1 MAVTHMNVG
10 GYATTGSAGSYIGGK
25 AARWFATIGS
35 AIILASFG
43 ANHVQAQLTWIP
55 FGAAPNTGG
64 QVENMGDG
72 EVSGAINVVAPHPT
86 DEKIL
91 FVGAVNGGIWMTDNA
106 TDVAP
111 TWKNLTDDQ
120 PSLSISA
127 LEFDPEDGS
136 HKTLLA
142 GTGGFSSFGAGGPR
156 VGLLRST
163 DGGNSW
169 TLLSGGG
176 LPDGLNVS
184 GVAPRGNVIIL
195 SAVAGTGTGH
205 RGIWRSTDQ
214 GAVWKQV
221 SGDSATGLPA
231 GVCFDLASDQ
241 TDPDRLYANAGDR
254 YYRSTDKGATWTKV
268 SSAPMEAK
276 LSNARNVDAAM
287 GKSNNI
293 FVAIVGADGRLAG
306 VFHSSNGGDA
316 WNDLG
321 APTIGG
327 VGIHPGGQGSI
338 HLSIAADPVNAN
350 LVYVGGDRQDGAA
363 FPTIPN
369 AIGARDYSG
378 CLFRGD
384 ASKPAGQ
391 RWAHLTHSS
400 AHGAAGGGTASG
412 SAPHADSRDM
422 DVANNGDLVEGDDGG
437 VYKRTSPQTNA
448 GDWFSLNGNLQTAE
462 YHAVAWDAI
471 ADIVVAGAQDT
482 GSGEQFKSQQPRF
495 RSIATADGGVVA
507 VDDISSSDVS
517 IRYSSNQFLGRFR
530 RRIFDADNN
539 LQSATFIP
547 MSVAGGGSVS
557 PQFYTPIVLNA
568 VLPERLIVGG
578 ADGVYESL
586 NRGDTCRRIG
596 PFIVANGSGL
606 DTIAYGAQGNP
617 DVLYVGASDQVFV
630 RTSPHPAPLEPSASY
645 DGGPVMGVA
654 NDLATPNTAYVIS
667 PGAVHQT
674 VDAGGSWTDLSAN
687 LSTLKPGILR
697 SIAYIPA
704 PGGGAGSLLV
714 GSDSGVFVRQADSSG
729 AWVRMAAGLPNAPV
743 YHLEYDGA
751 DEILLAGTLGRGAW
765 RLDTASPSA
774 AIMELVQTK
783 SPAPETPASGEAS
796 AADGDA
802 AGSGDEAETSTI
814 TQIRDGVI
822 IDPREQVVYLM
833 LPEGGIE
840 AVQLGSGKTLWNT
853 KAADKP
859 LAIVQDV
866 LVSQAAAPKEENVLK
881 IVAIDRKTGDE
892 KVEGQQPLPAGVTP
906 SIDQTLDGTFS
917 ARASVSGD
925 DVFATW
931 RFLDRPMSGL
941 PPGAEQGIAPG
952 ADETTADAPQALM
965 AERVGAKA
973 GVVQMNLI
981 SGETKSLNIE
991 PPPVQILDAPPN
1003 VMQDEGAEPLKD
1015 VAGEQYRSVDG
1026 RHVIGSVQT
1035 GEITNFHRYTLSIYD
1050 AESAQKI
1057 AQIRSHA
1064 AILPMVV
1071 VDDYVVFESSPYTR
1085 RLRGELVDRPLMLNV
1100 VDRKSNKAIW
1110 SRPIRDTSYQGP
1122 LPP

>member
-1 MAVTHMNVG
+1 MAATRMNVG
-10 GYATTGSAGSYIGGK
+10 EYAGNGSK
-25 AARWFATIGS
+25 NCLVREVTARCFATFAA
-35 AIILASFG
+35 AIVLASLG
-43 ANHVQAQLTWIP
+43 GSRARAQLTWTP

-72 EVSGAINVVAPHPT
+72 EVSGAINVVAPHPS

-91 FVGAVNGGIWMTDNA
+91 FVGAVNGGIWMTDKA
-106 TDVAP
+106 TDAAP
-111 TWKNLTDDQ
+111 AWKNLTDDQ
-120 PSLSISA
+120 PSLAISA

-136 HKTLLA
+136 HKTLVA
-142 GTGGFSSFGAGGPR
+142 GTGGFSSFGAGGAPI
-156 VGLLRST
+156 GLLRT
-163 DGGNSW
+163 IDGGNSW
-169 TLLSGGG
+169 KLLSGGG
-176 LPDGLNVS
+176 LPDGLNIS
-184 GVAPRGNVIIL
+184 GVAPRGDVIVL
-195 SAVAGTGTGH
+195 SAVAGTSTGH
-205 RGIWRSTDQ
+205 KGIWRSTDK
-214 GAVWKQV
+214 GATWKQI

-231 GVCFDLASDQ
+231 GVCFDLTSDR
-241 TDPDRLYANAGDR
+241 TNPDRLYANAGGR

-268 SSAPMEAK
+268 SSAPMETK
-276 LSNARNVDAAM
+276 LSNARNVDATM
-287 GKSNNI
+287 GSSNNI

-316 WNDLG
+316 WSDLG
-321 APTIGG
+321 VPTIGS

-338 HLSIAADPVNAN
+338 HLSIAADPTNAN

-363 FPTIPN
+363 FPTVPN

-384 ASKPAGQ
+384 ASKPASQ
-391 RWAHLTHSS
+391 RWKHLTHSS
-400 AHGAAGGGTASG
+400 TLGAAGGGTASG

-422 DVANNGDLVEGDDGG
+422 DVAKNGDLIEGDDGG

-462 YHAVAWDAI
+462 YHAVAWDAV

-482 GSGEQFKSQQPRF
+482 GSGEQFASQQPRF

-507 VDDISSSDVS
+507 VDDTSSSDVS

-530 RRIFDADNN
+530 RRIFDANNN

-547 MSVAGGGSVS
+547 MSVASGGNVS
-557 PQFYTPIVLNA
+557 PQFYTPIALNA

-606 DTIAYGAQGNP
+606 DTIAYGAHGNP
-617 DVLYVGASDQVFV
+617 DVLYVGTSDQVFV

-645 DGGPVMGVA
+645 AGGPVMGIA

-667 PGAVHQT
+667 PVTVHQT
-674 VDAGGSWTDLSAN
+674 VDAGGNWTDLSAN
-687 LSTLKPGILR
+687 LDELKPGILR

-714 GSDSGVFVRQADSSG
+714 GSDSGVFVRQTDSSG

-743 YHLEYDGA
+743 YHLEYDGV
-751 DEILLAGTLGRGAW
+751 DEILLVGTLGRGAW

-774 AIMELVQTK
+774 AIMELVQTR
-783 SPAPETPASGEAS
+783 SAAPETPASAEAS
-796 AADGDA
+796 TADGAAD
-802 AGSGDEAETSTI
+802 GSGDEAEKSTM
-814 TQIRDGVI
+814 TQVRDGVI

-840 AVQLGSGKTLWNT
+840 AVQLGNGKTLWNT

-881 IVAIDRKTGDE
+881 IVALDRKTGDE

-906 SIDQTLDGTFS
+906 SIDQTLEGTFS

-931 RFLDRPMSGL
+931 RFLNRPMSGL

-952 ADETTADAPQALM
+952 ADETTTDAPQAMM

-973 GVVQMNLI
+973 GVVQMNLT

-991 PPPVQILDAPPN
+991 PPPAHFLDAPPN
-1003 VMQDEGAEPLKD
+1003 VMESEGAEPLKE
-1015 VAGEQYRSVDG
+1015 VAGEQYRSADG

-1035 GEITNFHRYTLSIYD
+1035 GEITDFLRYTLSIYD
-1050 AESAQKI
+1050 AESAEKV
-1057 AQIRSHA
+1057 AEVRSHV

-1071 VDDYVVFESSPYTR
+1071 IDDYVIFETSPYTR
-1085 RLRGELVDRPLMLNV
+1085 RIKGELVDRPLMLRV
-1100 VDRKSNKAIW
+1100 VDRKSSKPIW